1 MGRTASILLAALT
14 SIVLTACGGNAQH
27 RLQEKIEEGHAM
39 LAERRYS
46 DAMEAYSQAETKAL
60 KAGDPY
66 SLGVIYRHMAR
77 IYMYMMLMS
86 TRQPSLLPVLTQ
98 SSMHSMQMPLLM

>member
-60 KAGDPY
+60 KAGDFD
-66 SLGVIYRHMAR
+66 
-77 IYMYMMLMS
+77 
-86 TRQPSLLPVLTQ
+86 
-98 SSMHSMQMPLLM
+98 